1 MAENTSV
8 SARTPEKEHSP
19 QRKGSKRKRNR
30 GRACAMV
37 WFNRCKTLEHN
48 VAQTKIPF
56 IDALKNVDETLR
68 KKWLSDTLQREPW
81 PSQRL
86 FSDVRICV
94 EHTRRDSNILEI
106 LPPEQYPLFLAWA
119 TMQDPSCPAIHVEHA
134 SNTHEFWLVF
144 AVTENCRQ
152 MVSCDIFS
160 ELLISL

>member
-8 SARTPEKEHSP
+8 PARAPEKEHSP

-30 GRACAMV
+30 GRTCAMV
-37 WFNRCKTLEHN
+37 WCNRCKTLEHN

-86 FSDVRICV
+86 FSDRSYLCRA
-94 EHTRRDSNILEI
+94 H
-106 LPPEQYPLFLAWA
+106 PP
-119 TMQDPSCPAIHVEHA
+119 
-134 SNTHEFWLVF
+134 
-144 AVTENCRQ
+144 
-152 MVSCDIFS
+152 
-160 ELLISL
+160 